1 MSPHWSQK
9 GSKTIPH
16 AEEHESSP
24 PGYHSSPHAPA
35 PPGHPARQS
44 SLPLICIS
52 FMKTV
57 PMSHSSISTSAGG
70 RPPCICLLANA
81 RVRPMAPIEEET
93 RADGGNAGV
102 FGAHAACSWRG
113 PVGAARAAG
122 AARSSAAASR
132 GGAIVHGAGDAEGR
146 LDLLLPQVCA
156 FATWRSFCAL
166 SWFRK
171 VCGATGGSR
180 LGILVVAFGNGIV
193 LPWHQA

>member
-9 GSKTIPH
+9 GSKTMPH

-81 RVRPMAPIEEET
+81 RVRPMARDRGRDEG
-93 RADGGNAGV
+93 RRRKCGGI
-102 FGAHAACSWRG
+102 WRSRG
-113 PVGAARAAG
+113 LQLAG
-122 AARSSAAASR
+122 AR
-132 GGAIVHGAGDAEGR
+132 GGGEGR
-146 LDLLLPQVCA
+146 RGGEEQRRRKPRRRHCARRRRRGGEVGPPFASGLCLRLRDL
-156 FATWRSFCAL
+156 AL
-166 SWFRK
+166 VLRASWFRK

-193 LPWHQA
+193 LP